1 VVALR
6 TEETPIVTQITIKL
20 SDTARAVLEHAATR
34 EDHLV
39 RPPALPAAARQK
51 VVRSL
56 LSKGLVEEVPA
67 PISDGA
73 YAWRTDEDGVPQML
87 RATPTGLAAIGL
99 VDASSLQEAPTDAPT
114 LPDTAEEDA
123 VAREAAALADA
134 LDAAPTAPARATL
147 RQAVEAVLAAWID
160 ETNRETDII
169 AALEGPMAALRIALA
184 GKPHH
189 PIGTPRGPRE
199 GTKQQTVLTLLRR
212 DEGATIAQ
220 IMEATA
226 WQSHTVRGFLAGLKK
241 KGTQVDVLDRV
252 RQVGP
257 NKGSYSIYRI
267 TG

>member
-1 VVALR
+1 M
-6 TEETPIVTQITIKL
+6 TQTTIKL

-39 RPPALPAAARQK
+39 RPPSLPAAARQK

-56 LSKGLVEEVPA
+56 LNRGLVEELPA
-67 PISDGA
+67 PIADGA
-73 YAWRTDEDGVPQML
+73 YAWRTGEDGAVLML
-87 RATPTGLAAIGL
+87 RATSEGLAAIGL
-99 VDASSLQEAPTDAPT
+99 SDAPTDAPT
-114 LPDTAEEDA
+114 LPDTADEDA
-123 VAREAAALADA
+123 VAREAAAVADA
-134 LDAAPTAPARATL
+134 LDAAPTPPTRGGL
-147 RQAVEAVLAAWID
+147 RQAAQAVLAAWTD

-169 AALEGPMAALRIALA
+169 AALEGPMAALEIALA
-184 GKPHH
+184 GKPAR
-189 PIGTPRGPRE
+189 PASSPRGPRE

-212 DEGATIAQ
+212 KEGATIAQ

-257 NKGSYSIYRI
+257 NKEGAKGSYSIYRI

>member
-1 VVALR
+1 M
-6 TEETPIVTQITIKL
+6 TQTPIKL

-39 RPPALPAAARQK
+39 RPPGLPAAARQK

-56 LSKGLVEEVPA
+56 LNRGLVEEVPA
-67 PISDGA
+67 LITDGA
-73 YAWRTDEDGVPQML
+73 YAWRTGEDGAVLML
-87 RATPTGLAAIGL
+87 RATSEGLAAIGL
-99 VDASSLQEAPTDAPT
+99 SDAPTDAPT
-114 LPDTAEEDA
+114 LPDTATEDA
-123 VAREAAALADA
+123 VAGEAAAVADA
-134 LDAAPTAPARATL
+134 LEAASAPPARVTL
-147 RQAVEAVLAAWID
+147 RQAAEAVLAAWTD
-160 ETNRETDII
+160 ETNRETDML
-169 AALEGPMAALRIALA
+169 AALEGPMAALRIALP
-184 GKPHH
+184 GKPRHAT
-189 PIGTPRGPRE
+189 GAPRGPRE
-199 GTKQQTVLTLLRR
+199 GTKQQTVLALLHR

-257 NKGSYSIYRI
+257 NKEGAKGSYSIYRV